1 MRLLLVEDE
10 MEMASAL
17 MEALVQ
23 RGNIVDHVATIE
35 LAREALLWKVHEA
48 VLLDR
53 QLPDGEGL
61 HLLAEIRERGIHIP
75 VIILTAHNEPSDR
88 VQGLD
93 EGADDYIGKPFLADE
108 LMARLRAASRRSSTY
123 ASNLLSVGNVSIV
136 LTSMQVEIDGNPLQ
150 LPRREVLVL
159 KALLKRSGKA
169 VLRRSLEE
177 ALYGYEDEIQSNAL
191 DSHVSKLRKKLV
203 DAKASVTIESIRG
216 LGYILKAV

>member
-93 EGADDYIGKPFLADE
+93 EGADD
-108 LMARLRAASRRSSTY
+108 
-123 ASNLLSVGNVSIV
+123 
-136 LTSMQVEIDGNPLQ
+136 
-150 LPRREVLVL
+150 
-159 KALLKRSGKA
+159 
-169 VLRRSLEE
+169 
-177 ALYGYEDEIQSNAL
+177 
-191 DSHVSKLRKKLV
+191 
-203 DAKASVTIESIRG
+203 
-216 LGYILKAV
+216 